1 MNERLLSALFSF
13 RETGVCLAFSGGV
26 DSALLL
32 ALCVKEQIPVT
43 AVTFQ
48 TTLHPRCDL
57 ENARAITKKA
67 GGQASGA
74 GGGRDRRPRH
84 HGKPA

>member
-1 MNERLLSALFSF
+1 MNPRLTETLHEF
-13 RETGVCLAFSGGV
+13 RHTGAYLAFSGGV

-32 ALCVKEQIPVT
+32 ALCVRERIPVT

-57 ENARAITKKA
+57 ENAQAVAQKISVRALV
-67 GGQASGA
+67 
-74 GGGRDRRPRH
+74 
-84 HGKPA
+84 